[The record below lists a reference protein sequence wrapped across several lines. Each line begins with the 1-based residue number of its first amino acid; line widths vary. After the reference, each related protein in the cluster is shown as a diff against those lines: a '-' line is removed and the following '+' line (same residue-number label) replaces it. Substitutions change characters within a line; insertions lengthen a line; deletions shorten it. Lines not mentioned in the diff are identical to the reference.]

1 MLEMN
6 YVAQHRALLTPS
18 QSLPWKLCFQHLPK
32 DMKIKLSHPACCY
45 FSPSCFIFIF
55 KKGIWAL
62 FPSLQSF
69 GTSPWAQTFSSLLH
83 PLVSRRERSSPLPHS
98 QGWLRGQQSCH
109 KMENLGKKLALT
121 HP

>member
-32 DMKIKLSHPACCY
+32 DMKIKPSHPACCY

-83 PLVSRRERSSPLPHS
+83 PPGVTQGAILTPSTFTRVAPRAAKLP
-98 QGWLRGQQSCH
+98 
-109 KMENLGKKLALT
+109 
-121 HP
+121 